1 MRGGKMREGKIAA
14 RRRRAAARRRR
25 EVEDSPSSRPSGGLP
40 LPPILLVHGRMDCV
54 VPTPQSLRLLHVL
67 RNVSASPAELRLLP
81 RAGHFFEPEPS
92 LVRVMR
98 RFIER

>member
-1 MRGGKMREGKIAA
+1 MERQWRIAPSHSHL
-14 RRRRAAARRRR
+14 RH
-25 EVEDSPSSRPSGGLP
+25 VSPRQ
-40 LPPILLVHGRMDCV
+40 